1 MNNAYLKD
9 NKNKNEKILFFFK
22 KIYLF
27 YFILFYL
34 FYLII
39 SKLNILFK
47 NLMKFFKFK
56 YLIKYRE

>member
-1 MNNAYLKD
+1 MNNTYLKV
-9 NKNKNEKILFFFK
+9 NKNKNEKILFFLK
-22 KIYLF
+22 KYT

-34 FYLII
+34 FYLI